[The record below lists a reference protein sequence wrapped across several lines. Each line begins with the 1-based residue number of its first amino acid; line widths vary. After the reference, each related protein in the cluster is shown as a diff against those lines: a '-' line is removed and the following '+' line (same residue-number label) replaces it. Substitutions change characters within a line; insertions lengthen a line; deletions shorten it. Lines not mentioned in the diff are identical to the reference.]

1 MASNSKNLGELLN
14 TDNNLDRTELDFVS
28 GSGQGSM
35 DLPHGTTAQ
44 RPTAAAGMIRYNSTL
59 NLAEYYNGTEW
70 KAIDTPPSIT
80 NVTPSNFNASG
91 TTITV
96 TGSNFQSGVTAK
108 LQGTDGTD
116 YAAASTTRAN
126 SSSITFDTTADM
138 VTDNDPF
145 KVVVTNSSGLS
156 ATYESIYY
164 AVTPAWSTA
173 AGSLGT
179 YYNHNRTG
187 LSYTVAATSTDAD
200 DTITYAI
207 TSGALPS
214 GLSLNTS
221 TGAITGDGAS
231 VSSSTTYSF
240 TITATATG
248 EGGTTN
254 TAARAFTL
262 TNGYKVITS
271 FTSTGSG
278 TYSVPSGVS
287 SLEVLVVAGGGGGG
301 STNGGGGGAGGLV
314 YAPAFPVTPGG
325 SVSYFVGGGG
335 DGADARNG
343 SAPTNQSRGGTGGQS
358 TFGQLTAYGGGGG
371 GSGGHATNS
380 YAGEVGNP
388 GGSGGGGSSSDSPGQ
403 SKPGGSGT
411 QPGQG
416 AGHPSGQ
423 GFGNDGGNG
432 GVRAPHTAGGGGG
445 AGGAGAN
452 AAQNSRNN
460 GGVGK
465 TYSISGSSVGYAG
478 GGGGYGSQQGQND
491 ESYWSQGSSG
501 GGNAVFT
508 GDIMN
513 NPVIPQG
520 RGYVNGVANR
530 GGGGGG
536 IPSNINEANSPA
548 PQNGTAGNGGSGLVI
563 VSY

>member
-80 NVTPSNFNASG
+80 NVSPSNFNASG
-91 TTITV
+91 VTITV

-108 LQGTDGTD
+108 VQGTDGTD
-116 YAAASTTRAN
+116 YAAASTTRVS
-126 SSSITFDTTADM
+126 SSSITFATTSAM

-173 AGSLGT
+173 SGSLGT
-179 YYNHNRTG
+179 YYNYNRTG

-200 DTITYAI
+200 DVITYAV

-221 TGAITGDGAS
+221 TGAITGDGAT

-240 TITATATG
+240 TITTTATG
-248 EGGTTN
+248 EGGTTD

-262 TNGYKVITS
+262 TNAKSVVTTY
-271 FTSTGSG
+271 TSTGSG
-278 TYSVPSGVS
+278 SFSVPSGITAV
-287 SLEVLVVAGGGGGG
+287 EVLVIAGGGGGG

-314 YAPAFPVTPGG
+314 YAPSYPVTPGG
-325 SVSYFVGGGG
+325 SISYTVGGGG
-335 DGADARNG
+335 GGADARSG
-343 SAPTNQSRGGTGGQS
+343 AAPDDQSRGGTGTNS
-358 TFGQLTAYGGGGG
+358 TFGQLTANGGGGG
-371 GSGGHATNS
+371 GSRGDGPTS
-380 YAGEVGNP
+380 YGGEVGNP
-388 GGSGGGGSSSDSPGQ
+388 GGSGGGGSSSDNGPQ
-403 SKPGGSGT
+403 TAGGGAPN
-411 QPGQG
+411 QPSNG
-416 AGHPSGQ
+416 GHPSAQ
-423 GFGNDGGNG
+423 GFGNNGGHG
-432 GVRAPHTAGGGGG
+432 GVRSPHNGGGGG
-445 AGGAGAN
+445 GSGAAGTQAQANIRTNGGAGKA
-452 AAQNSRNN
+452 
-460 GGVGK
+460 
-465 TYSISGSSVGYAG
+465 YSISGSSVSYAG
-478 GGGGYGSQQGQND
+478 GGGGYGSLQGSPS
-491 ESYWSQGSSG
+491 ESNWSQGSAG
-501 GGNAVFT
+501 GGNAVFS
-508 GDIMN
+508 GDVMN
-513 NPVIPQG
+513 NPAIPQA

-530 GGGGGG
+530 GGGGGA
-536 IPSNINEANSPA
+536 IPSNISEAPSPA
-548 PQNGTAGNGGSGLVI
+548 PQNGTAGDGGSGVVI

>member
-14 TDNNLDRTELDFVS
+14 TDNNIDRTELDFVS

-70 KAIDTPPSIT
+70 KAIDTPPTIT
-80 NVTPSNFNASG
+80 GVTPSNFNAAG
-91 TTITV
+91 VTITV
-96 TGSNFQSGVTAK
+96 SGANFQTGVVAK
-108 LQGTDGTD
+108 IQGTDGTD
-116 YAAASTTRAN
+116 YAAASTTRV
-126 SSSITFDTTADM
+126 SSSSLTFATTNAM

-145 KVVVTNSSGLS
+145 KVVVTNTSGLS

-164 AVTPAWSTA
+164 AVTPAWSTN

-179 YYNHNRTG
+179 YYNYNRTG
-187 LSYTVAATSTDAD
+187 LSYTVAATSTDSD
-200 DTITYAI
+200 DTITYAV
-207 TSGALPS
+207 TSGALPG

-262 TNGYKVITS
+262 TNGYKIVTS
-271 FTSTGSG
+271 YTSTGSG
-278 TYSVPSGVS
+278 TFSVPSGVS
-287 SLEVLVVAGGGGGG
+287 SVEVLVVAGGGGGG

-314 YAPAFPVTPGG
+314 YAPAYPVTPGG
-325 SVSYFVGGGG
+325 SISYSVGTGGG
-335 DGADARNG
+335 GADARSG
-343 SAPTNQSRGGTGGQS
+343 SAPDNQSRGDTGGQS
-358 TFGQLTAYGGGGG
+358 TFGQLTAQGGGGG
-371 GSGGHATNS
+371 GSRGDGPVG
-380 YAGEVGNP
+380 YGGEVGNS
-388 GGSGGGGSSSDSPGQ
+388 GGSGGGGSSADNSPQ
-403 SKPGGSGT
+403 QQPGGSGT
-411 QPGQG
+411 QPGAG

-423 GFGNDGGNG
+423 AFGNDGGNG
-432 GVRAPHTAGGGGG
+432 GYRSPHAAGGGGG
-445 AGGAGAN
+445 SGAAGAN

-460 GGVGK
+460 GGAGK
-465 TYSISGSSVGYAG
+465 NYSISGSSIGYAG
-478 GGGGYGSQQGQND
+478 GGGGYGSQGGSSD
-491 ESYWSQGSSG
+491 EGSWSQGSSG

-513 NPVIPQG
+513 NPAIPQG

-536 IPSNINEANSPA
+536 IPSNISEANSPA
-548 PQNGTAGNGGSGLVI
+548 PQNGTAGNGGSGIVI